1 MATEAGISDDFVRD
15 VERLMQPGTSALFI
29 LDDTGDMEVILHA
42 IQGLGGTILKTN
54 VDPERAKL
62 IQSTLAGALPEE
74 KQLSPPQRI
83 STPNIGP
90 AGPFRVEEDA
100 LGTVNVPADHLW
112 GAQTQ
117 RSHLNFPIGVER
129 YRWGRTV
136 IRALGVLKKCA
147 ALANEDLGQLPH
159 AKVDLIVRAG
169 QEVIDG
175 KLDGEFPLVVFQTGS
190 GTQTNMNANEVIANR
205 AIQLAGGVV
214 GSKKPIHPNDDV
226 NHSQSSNDTFPTVM
240 HIATVEQLKLVLVPA
255 IRTLRDTLDG
265 RAKAF
270 FGVVMVGRTHLQDA
284 TPLTLG
290 QVISGWVAQLDQA
303 LDGLDRAMPGVCA
316 LAIGGTAVGTGLNAD
331 PRFGEVAAR
340 KIAEETGKPFVSAP
354 NKFAAL
360 SAHDAMVDVSA
371 ALRTLAGALMKI
383 ANDVRWYACG
393 PRAGFAEVK
402 LPENEPGSS
411 IMPGKINPT
420 QCEALTQVC
429 VQVFGNDHAVAF
441 AGSQGN
447 FQLNVYKP
455 VILHNVLESI
465 RLLADAAHSFND
477 RCARGIEPNEKR
489 IREHLD
495 GSLMLVTALNP
506 HIGYEKAAQ
515 ISLKAYREDLTLR
528 EAALKLGFVTAGQF
542 DEWVRPQDMTHP
554 VGTQD

>member
-1 MATEAGISDDFVRD
+1 MTLDKVR
-15 VERLMQPGTSALFI
+15 I
-29 LDDTGDMEVILHA
+29 
-42 IQGLGGTILKTN
+42 
-54 VDPERAKL
+54 
-62 IQSTLAGALPEE
+62 
-74 KQLSPPQRI
+74 
-83 STPNIGP
+83 
-90 AGPFRVEEDA
+90 EEDA
-100 LGTVNVPADHLW
+100 LGEVRVPADHLW
-112 GAQTQ
+112 GAQTE
-117 RSHLNFPIGVER
+117 RSRENFPIGVER
-129 YRWGRTV
+129 YRWDRPV
-136 IRALGVLKKCA
+136 IRALGILKKCA
-147 ALANEDLGQLPH
+147 ALANGELGQLP
-159 AKVDLIVRAG
+159 ADKVDLIVRAA
-169 QEVIDG
+169 QDVIDG
-175 KLDGEFPLVVFQTGS
+175 RLDQEFPLVVFQTGS

-240 HIATVEQLKLVLVPA
+240 HIATVEQLDNVLMPA
-255 IRTLRDTLDG
+255 ARALRDTLNT
-265 RAKAF
+265 KATAF
-270 FGVVMVGRTHLQDA
+270 SRVVMVGRTHLQDA

-303 LDGLDRAMPGVCA
+303 LDGLGRALPGACA
-316 LAIGGTAVGTGLNAD
+316 LAIGGTAVGTGLNAH

-340 KIAEETGKPFVSAP
+340 RIAAETGKPFVSAP

-383 ANDVRWYACG
+383 ANDVRWHACG
-393 PRAGFAEVK
+393 PRAGFAE
-402 LPENEPGSS
+402 LRIPENEPGSS

-420 QCEALTQVC
+420 QCEALTMVA

-455 VILHNVLESI
+455 IILHNVLESI
-465 RLLADAAHSFND
+465 RLLAEGTRSFND
-477 RCARGIEPNEKR
+477 RCAVGIEPNEKR
-489 IREHLD
+489 IREHLEN
-495 GSLMLVTALNP
+495 SLMLVTALNP

-528 EAALKLGFVTAGQF
+528 EAALGSGFVTSAQF
-542 DEWVRPQDMTHP
+542 DAWVRPEDMVHP
-554 VGTQD
+554 LAPRT